1 LFRLNIK
8 NINMKKAIIG
18 LSSVIILAF
27 AIILFV
33 NAQSGPQ
40 EVKKAATEVS
50 KDCAKCPSAATCTKV
65 SGPNATATASATS
78 TSTSTATC
86 DPAKCKAAG
95 CDMTKCKEGK
105 CDPATCK
112 VNCASKG
119 DMKACDPAKCPMKAV
134 VK

>member
-1 LFRLNIK
+1 LFRLNHKKIR
-8 NINMKKAIIG
+8 NMKKVIIG
-18 LSSVIILAF
+18 LSSVVILAF
-27 AIILFV
+27 AVVLFV
-33 NAQSGPQ
+33 NAQNAPQ
-40 EVKKAATEVS
+40 EVKKAAATTEVS

-65 SGPNATATASATS
+65 SGPNATAPEAKAATK
-78 TSTSTATC
+78 AC

-112 VNCASKG
+112 TKCAEG
-119 DMKACDPAKCPMKAV
+119 KACDPAKCTMKTP